1 MVKKFII
8 SEKAV
13 SAVVGVMIILALTIT
28 STSVILLYST
38 PTMRNMEDMANA
50 QRAEQAFTVFD
61 SRVSKVALGESPSQ
75 TTSFSIM
82 DGSVSVNG
90 DASAYQNSQIVV
102 VCTQLSEESWYTTF
116 SNNRFKWNSWE
127 PHESEPNMTVFRSSM
142 GSITYTQGDRIIGY
156 EGGGVWS
163 KYPTGKAVMISPP
176 EFHYNGETLTL
187 PIMKIEGNE
196 VFSGRTD
203 VAVTVSSDNMPV
215 VLYPDQNSTKKVN
228 PLSSDKV
235 LIYIKSEFYTAWA
248 DYADSLTYASATTDD
263 ASQTAIVELEVLPE
277 MGKDQLKQTFK
288 IGTLNDTKPAPMY
301 NFTLNLEAKSSQ
313 GLNPNNYQITATSGT
328 KTLTYYVQ
336 KTSNEK
342 LAIEI
347 MYKDSASNGGTE
359 SWAGEDKFADVF
371 PISGSKEDQS
381 ATVDLLSTSIN
392 MVYTNKKDA
401 DFSWGPVSSVSIPPD
416 IHIEHNN
423 ANKTQS
429 LYDVSQHY
437 LKLLTMDGS
446 VIFNIQS
453 PGHSDPVDY
462 SESTLT
468 LLYDGMPGSITYLHV
483 SRNDLAVTLS

>member
-1 MVKKFII
+1 MVQNLLR

-28 STSVILLYST
+28 STSVILLYSA
-38 PTMRNMEDMANA
+38 PSMKNMQEMATA

-61 SRVSKVALGESPSQ
+61 SRTSKVALGESPSQ

-82 DGSVSVNG
+82 DGSVSVKG
-90 DASAYQNSQIVV
+90 DANAYQNSQIVV
-102 VCTQLSEESWYTTF
+102 VCAQLSEGSWYTSF
-116 SNNRFKWNSWE
+116 MNNRFNWNSWE
-127 PHESEPNMTVFRSSM
+127 PYESQPNMTVFESPM

-187 PIMKIEGNE
+187 PIMKIKGNE

-203 VAVTVSSDNMPV
+203 VAVTVNSNNMPT
-215 VLYPDQNSTKKVN
+215 VLYPDPSSTKKVN

-248 DYADSLTYASATTDD
+248 DYANSLTYASATTDD
-263 ASQTAIVELEVLPE
+263 ANQTAIVELEVLPE

-288 IGTLNDTKPAPMY
+288 IGTLNDTNPAPMWD
-301 NFTLNLEAKSSQ
+301 FKFNLEAKSSQ
-313 GLNPNNYQITATSGT
+313 GLNPNNYQITATSGS

-336 KTSNEK
+336 KSGNSR
-342 LAIEI
+342 LNLEI
-347 MYKDSASNGGTE
+347 AYKDTAISSTTETWQGATSA
-359 SWAGEDKFADVF
+359 DYF
-371 PISGSKEDQS
+371 PISGTQADQS
-381 ATVDLLSTSIN
+381 ATVDLLSSSIN
-392 MVYTNKKDA
+392 MAYISRNG
-401 DFSWGPVSSVSIPPD
+401 DFSWPD
-416 IHIEHNN
+416 LVITKDNI
-423 ANKTQS
+423 NKTQS
-429 LYDVSQHY
+429 LNTVSQHY
-437 LKLLTMDGS
+437 MKLLTMDGS

-453 PGHSDPVDY
+453 PGSSDPVDY

-483 SRNDLAVTLS
+483 SRNDLEVTLS

>member
-1 MVKKFII
+1 MVKKLII

-82 DGSVSVNG
+82 DGSVNVNG
-90 DASAYQNSQIVV
+90 DASAYQNSQMVV
-102 VCTQLSEESWYTTF
+102 VCTQLSEETWYVNF
-116 SNNRFKWNSWE
+116 NNNRFKWNSWE
-127 PHESEPNMTVFRSSM
+127 PYKSEPNMTVFNSSM
-142 GSITYTQGDRIIGY
+142 GSITYAQEERVIGY

-187 PIMKIEGNE
+187 PIMKIQGND

-215 VLYPDQNSTKKVN
+215 VLYPDNVSRVN
-228 PLSSDKV
+228 PLNSDKV

-248 DYADSLTYASATTDD
+248 EYANSLTYASAKTDD
-263 ASQTAIVELEVLPE
+263 ANQTAIVELEVLPE

-288 IGTLNDTKPAPMY
+288 IGTLNDTNPAPMH

-313 GLNPNNYQITATSGT
+313 GLNPNNYQITATSGS
-328 KTLTYYVQ
+328 KTLTYTLQ
-336 KTSNEK
+336 KSGGANK
-342 LAIEI
+342 LELGII
-347 MYKDSASNGGTE
+347 YKDTAVGSRTETWEGTT
-359 SWAGEDKFADVF
+359 DF
-371 PISGSKEDQS
+371 PVTGSKEDAS
-381 ATVDLLSTSIN
+381 ATVDLLSTSIQ
-392 MVYTNKKDA
+392 MTYTNNKDG
-401 DFSWGPVSSVSIPPD
+401 DFSWGPLSSTSIPPD
-416 IHIEHNN
+416 LVIEKGN
-423 ANKTQS
+423 ANSTQS

-446 VIFNIQS
+446 VIFNIHS

-483 SRNDLAVTLS
+483 SRNDLKVTLS

>member
-82 DGSVSVNG
+82 DGSVNVNG
-90 DASAYQNSQIVV
+90 DTSAYQNSQMIV
-102 VCTQLSEESWYTTF
+102 VCTQLSEETWYTTF
-116 SNNRFKWNSWE
+116 NNNRFKWNSWE
-127 PHESEPNMTVFRSSM
+127 PHVAQPNMTVFNSSM

-215 VLYPDQNSTKKVN
+215 VLYPDNVSRVN
-228 PLSSDKV
+228 PLNSDKV

-248 DYADSLTYASATTDD
+248 DYANSLTYASATTDD
-263 ASQTAIVELEVLPE
+263 ANQTAIVELEVLPE
-277 MGKDQLKQTFK
+277 MGKDQLKQAFK
-288 IGTLNDTKPAPMY
+288 IGSLNQTNTAPMY
-301 NFTLNLEAKSSQ
+301 DFTLNLKSPEKSN
-313 GLNPNNYQITATSGT
+313 GLHSLNYEIIASSGT
-328 KTLTYYVQ
+328 KSLKYSLQRKSEISLV
-336 KTSNEK
+336 
-342 LAIEI
+342 IEYI
-347 MYKDSASNGGTE
+347 DTALGGGIE
-359 SWAGEDKFADVF
+359 EWEGVGSDDVF
-371 PISGSKEDQS
+371 SVSGSNKEGEYADI
-381 ATVDLLSTSIN
+381 DLLDTTFNLKYTSSKPDFTWKD
-392 MVYTNKKDA
+392 TNITTGD
-401 DFSWGPVSSVSIPPD
+401 
-416 IHIEHNN
+416 
-423 ANKTQS
+423 TTS
-429 LYDVSQHY
+429 LYNLTQHY
-437 LKLLTMDGS
+437 MKLITEDGS
-446 VIFNIQS
+446 VMFNIQS
-453 PGHSDPVDY
+453 PGNSDPVDY

-483 SRNDLAVTLS
+483 SRNDLAITLS